1 MRTNDMA
8 QTREQQ
14 TAAERASEVG
24 STCGLQ
30 TPVPGFDARRAIQD
44 AQHPENDDHLK
55 AAAVRAY
62 NGHRHRCIGDDE
74 IVQLLPMVRKIARR
88 AVSYV
93 KPPLSFEDLVSA
105 GTVGLLKAARDFDA
119 AHQAEFKTYAYIRI
133 KGAVLDELRR
143 ASLLPSGV
151 TRQIRA
157 AREMCRQI
165 TQQTGS
171 APTDEELA
179 QRLEISVEEIGGLF
193 ESARAQ
199 HFTSIDVLDQEEPAL
214 GKILACTDTDA
225 PDGQVARTELI
236 EQLTKAMQELDERRL
251 QIIVLYYQQHLT
263 MKQIAEVLEIT
274 ESRVSQLH
282 ASALFSLSTRL
293 EPWKDD
299 G

>member
-1 MRTNDMA
+1 MKSNNTLDI
-8 QTREQQ
+8 REQEAVPQ
-14 TAAERASEVG
+14 QAEGVPMRDAAFG
-24 STCGLQ
+24 G
-30 TPVPGFDARRAIQD
+30 PDNGG
-44 AQHPENDDHLK
+44 HLR
-55 AAAVRAY
+55 AAAMRAY
-62 NGHRHRCIGDDE
+62 SGHKSRGVDDDE

-88 AVSYV
+88 AVSYI

-105 GTVGLLKAARDFDA
+105 GTVGLLKAARDFDS

-143 ASLLPSGV
+143 ASLLPSAV
-151 TRQIRA
+151 TRQIKTV
-157 AREMCRQI
+157 RELCRQI
-165 TQQTGS
+165 AEQTGS
-171 APTDEELA
+171 APSDDELA
-179 QRLEISVEEIGGLF
+179 QKMGISVEEVCGLF

-199 HFTSIDVLDQEEPAL
+199 QFVSIDSLDQEEPAL
-214 GKILACTDTDA
+214 GSLLACTDTPG
-225 PDGQVARTELI
+225 PDSQLERGELL

-282 ASALFSLSTRL
+282 ASALFSLSTKL
-293 EPWKDD
+293 EQWKDD